1 MTLSDSYRPFLRA
14 LATGV
19 AALAVAS
26 TAFAHALPT
35 SREPAPDS
43 EVAEPTQ
50 VTMRFSEPLEPAFS
64 KIVVS
69 DAAGRPVS
77 AGASAVDAD
86 NPKAMH
92 VALTPSLA
100 PGRYSVHWNAVATD
114 GHRTQGDYGFI
125 VK

>member
-1 MTLSDSYRPFLRA
+1 MTISDSFRPFLRA

-19 AALAVAS
+19 AAFAVAS

-35 SREPAPDS
+35 ARDPAPDA
-43 EVAEPTQ
+43 EVAAPTQ

-69 DAAGRPVS
+69 DAAGRQIS

-86 NPKAMH
+86 DRKAMH